1 MNDRI
6 KESLSALV
14 DGETDELE
22 VRRVLNELDKDSEL
36 KDTWKRYQLMG
47 SLMREESVS
56 PAQLEGVD
64 LSKGIMQAIE
74 GEPMDEVP
82 ARQEETSHN
91 AQAVT
96 PRRFNWL
103 ASGAV
108 AASVTLAVLLGVRLN
123 SDIQQQE
130 LVADAQVPVV
140 ENQQVAAAPD
150 MTPEQ
155 LEQAQRKLQEYVLQ
169 HTENAALNTGRGMMP
184 FARVASFEENGAQA
198 EAEQSPQQQSQQ
210 SSQQQSTEQQHNQSA
225 EEIQE

>member
-22 VRRVLNELDKDSEL
+22 VRRILNEMEKTPEL
-36 KDTWKRYQLMG
+36 KNAWQRYQMIG

-56 PAQLEGVD
+56 RAQLEGVD
-64 LSKGIMQAIE
+64 LSKGIMQAID

-82 ARQEETSHN
+82 ARQDEVENNNVVAS
-91 AQAVT
+91 
-96 PRRFNWL
+96 RRFNWL

-123 SDIQQQE
+123 NDIQQQE
-130 LVADAQVPVV
+130 LVAEAQTPVTDV
-140 ENQQVAAAPD
+140 QQVAANAD

-184 FARVASFEENGAQA
+184 FARVASFEDVAA
-198 EAEQSPQQQSQQ
+198 EASEQGTDS
-210 SSQQQSTEQQHNQSA
+210 EQAAQPV
-225 EEIQE
+225 ETTQE

>member
-82 ARQEETSHN
+82 ARQGETSHS

-130 LVADAQVPVV
+130 LVADAQAPVV
-140 ENQQVAAAPD
+140 ENQQVASAPD

-198 EAEQSPQQQSQQ
+198 EAEQSLQQ
-210 SSQQQSTEQQHNQSA
+210 SSQRQSTEQQHNQSA

>member
-82 ARQEETSHN
+82 ARQEETSHS
-91 AQAVT
+91 AQVVA

-130 LVADAQVPVV
+130 LVADAQAPVV
-140 ENQQVAAAPD
+140 ENQQVASAPD

-198 EAEQSPQQQSQQ
+198 EAEQSLQQQSQQ
-210 SSQQQSTEQQHNQSA
+210 SPQQQSTEQQHNQSA